1 MRLNWANWLPPVWFL
16 GLHQTLSGDP
26 DPATRLLADRA
37 VFGLLGTVGVSVIT
51 YLLSYHRHR
60 TLLMEGIGERTRES
74 RWSRRAVGWFVRKP
88 RQQAIV
94 GFMLETVARSRH
106 HRMVLMGYGGVGIAL
121 LLTGV
126 PVIGGTVETTKVL
139 LADFVYYHM
148 LALLLLLI
156 GARHVFSLP
165 TELKA
170 NWIFQITEAD
180 ARREWLSSMD
190 RFVIFWGALLL
201 LVAPAP
207 AEIWLLGMQ
216 GAADILL
223 FAAMGLLAYETTFAS
238 WDRLPFT
245 CSYLPGKI
253 PVWMILAFFGLLGV
267 LTLAHTLLV
276 TVLSHPLLFVFSL
289 SAVTAVWLRKRAVR
303 RDSWAYLRL
312 CYEDTPEPVVRSLD
326 LLR

>member
-1 MRLNWANWLPPVWFL
+1 LAVLAHAGASLAGSAFALFALVSLQGLLLNALRPRAFGRVTGYCQGILVAALLGLLILSFSIQPHVTSIVMRPNWANWLPPVWFL

-26 DPATRLLADRA
+26 DPFTRLLADRA
-37 VFGLLGTVGVSVIT
+37 VFGLLVAIGVSGIT
-51 YLLSYHRHR
+51 YLLSYHRHQ
-60 TLLMEGIGERTRES
+60 TLLMEGMSERARES
-74 RWSRRAVGWFVRKP
+74 RWSRKAVGWLVRKP

-126 PVIGGTVETTKVL
+126 PFIGRTVETTKVL
-139 LADFVYYHM
+139 LANFVYYHM

-201 LVAPAP
+201 LVVPGP
-207 AEIWLLGMQ
+207 SEIWLLGMQ

-223 FAAMGLLAYETTFAS
+223 FVAMGLLA
-238 WDRLPFT
+238 
-245 CSYLPGKI
+245 
-253 PVWMILAFFGLLGV
+253 
-267 LTLAHTLLV
+267 
-276 TVLSHPLLFVFSL
+276 
-289 SAVTAVWLRKRAVR
+289 
-303 RDSWAYLRL
+303 
-312 CYEDTPEPVVRSLD
+312 
-326 LLR
+326 